1 MATSTHHD
9 SDAGFSLIELILV
22 VAIMAVLATLTTLS
36 LAGVSRRGQD
46 EACAVDA
53 RALRG
58 AGQVYLA
65 IYGQGSSSRIA
76 TDAYSMSAAT
86 AYSASPAVDR
96 PAGVTWARGATPQ
109 QTLVNAQLMVA
120 TSPLVWIEPDGTTK
134 WLSDRCGMI
143 GGETG

>member
-9 SDAGFSLIELILV
+9 RDAGFSLIELLLV
-22 VAIMAVLATLTTLS
+22 VAIMAVLATLTVLS

-46 EACAVDA
+46 EACGVDA

-65 IYGQGSSSRIA
+65 IYGRGNDSRIA

-96 PAGVTWARGATPQ
+96 PGGVTWARGATPQ
-109 QTLVNAQLMVA
+109 ETLVNAQLMVS
-120 TSPLVWIEPDGTTK
+120 TSPLVWLEPDGTTK

-143 GGETG
+143 GGPTS